1 MNENED
7 GLVKSSSF
15 FYLIR
20 ISMRALVRR
29 SEVEGRAYILQTII
43 SMTKT
48 ITER

>member
-1 MNENED
+1 MP
-7 GLVKSSSF
+7 GCF
-15 FYLIR
+15 FYIIR

-29 SEVEGRAYILQTII
+29 SEVEGRAYTLQTII